1 MVEHIISESGRT
13 ALVIDCRRLL
23 KAATDTQ
30 IVGDLAMQTGYWPVF
45 TFVNSLSSLI
55 DLASVGLIGQKSE
68 FAFFFGKQKLTTLKP
83 AWLVPFQAKFNKS
96 SL

>member
-68 FAFFFGKQKLTTLKP
+68 FSFFLFFLPGS
-83 AWLVPFQAKFNKS
+83 KS
-96 SL
+96 